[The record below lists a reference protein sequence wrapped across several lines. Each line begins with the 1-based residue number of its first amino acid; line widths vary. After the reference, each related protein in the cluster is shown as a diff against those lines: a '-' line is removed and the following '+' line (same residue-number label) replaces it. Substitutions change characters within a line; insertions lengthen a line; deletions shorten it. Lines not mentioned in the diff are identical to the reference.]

1 MVNYKPID
9 KKEELRE
16 IQREGKR
23 KQREKDIKDWYNFE
37 KKNQELDFAYMNQF
51 KKPHEKWFVWEF
63 KPSPCP
69 DYQNHK
75 LKNE

>member
-37 KKNQELDFAYMNQF
+37 KKIT
-51 KKPHEKWFVWEF
+51 
-63 KPSPCP
+63 S
-69 DYQNHK
+69 
-75 LKNE
+75 

>member
-37 KKNQELDFAYMNQF
+37 KKKSRVRFSL
-51 KKPHEKWFVWEF
+51 HE
-63 KPSPCP
+63 PI
-69 DYQNHK
+69 
-75 LKNE
+75 